1 MRTVQVQ
8 EITEQI
14 REMCILVNHEL
25 SQDMQEKLAEAKS
38 CEESVLG
45 KQILEQLEDNL
56 KIAKEDRIPICQ
68 DTGMAV
74 IFLEI
79 GQDVHLEGGNV
90 EEAINEG
97 VRQGYV
103 QGYLRK
109 SVVKD
114 PLIREN
120 TKDYSCSKRIWKRK
134 HEPCLYAETGR
145 WNRRSEKG
153 NLTSGR
159 RCRTE
164 CLSAD
169 GSRSRDRWY
178 F

>member
-90 EEAINEG
+90 
-97 VRQGYV
+97 
-103 QGYLRK
+103 
-109 SVVKD
+109 
-114 PLIREN
+114 
-120 TKDYSCSKRIWKRK
+120 
-134 HEPCLYAETGR
+134 
-145 WNRRSEKG
+145 
-153 NLTSGR
+153 
-159 RCRTE
+159 
-164 CLSAD
+164 
-169 GSRSRDRWY
+169 DRG
-178 F
+178 